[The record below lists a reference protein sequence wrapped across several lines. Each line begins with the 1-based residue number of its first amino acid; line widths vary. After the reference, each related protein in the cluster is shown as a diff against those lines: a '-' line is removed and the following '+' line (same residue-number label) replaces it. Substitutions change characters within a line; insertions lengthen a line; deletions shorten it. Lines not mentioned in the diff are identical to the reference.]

1 MDFEESISVVKQ
13 VIKKLE
19 KEGVGPE
26 VLGEELWSKF
36 CEAFQDA

>member
-19 KEGVGPE
+19 KGGAGKE